1 MNLSLRCLFSSSN
14 QVPSEHRKN
23 FSHMY
28 WDVAFWGLL
37 NGSIIN
43 FLGVYCSRIGATP
56 LQMGMLTA
64 IPALMN
70 LIVTIPATILLRGK
84 PMSRVVPVA
93 ALITRLFYLA
103 LVPLPIL
110 LPHETQLWVI
120 LGLVLV
126 QNVTGAIA

>member
-37 NGSIIN
+37 NGSVIN
-43 FLGVYCSRIGATP
+43 FLGVYCSRIGASP
-56 LQMGMLTA
+56 IQMGLLTA

-70 LIVTIPATILLRGK
+70 LIVTLPATMLLRDK
-84 PMSRVVPVA
+84 PVKRIVPPA
-93 ALITRLFYLA
+93 ALITRLFYLL
-103 LVPLPIL
+103 LVPLPVL
-110 LPHETQLWVI
+110 LPNETQIWVI
-120 LGLVLV
+120 LGIVLF
-126 QNVTGAIA
+126 QNISGA